1 MDGLDIIV
9 WVVAVAVGVVGEVFT
24 ASFFLIFFAF
34 GAAVALL
41 LALMGVGLPLQIVG
55 FIGASVASMV
65 ILRPAV
71 LRRLH
76 AGGELYEGRGS
87 IVGKRGVMT
96 TAIEPGGS
104 GTVRVGS
111 GEFWTAR
118 AMYPGERIEPGSQV
132 QVLDIDGLTAL
143 VESVEL
149 KGGGRGS

>member
-1 MDGLDIIV
+1 MDGLEIIV
-9 WVVAVAVGVVGEVFT
+9 WVVAAAVGIVGEVFT

-34 GAAVALL
+34 GAVVALL
-41 LALMGVGLPLQIVG
+41 LALLGVGLSLQVVG
-55 FIGASVASMV
+55 FIVASVASMV

-71 LRRLH
+71 LRGLH
-76 AGGELYEGRGS
+76 AGGEIYEGRGS
-87 IVGKRGVMT
+87 IVGKRGVVA
-96 TAIEPGGS
+96 TAIESGGN

-118 AMYPGERIEPGSQV
+118 AMYPGERIEPGSRV
-132 QVLDIDGLTAL
+132 RVLDIDGLTAL

>member
-1 MDGLDIIV
+1 MDSLDIIV

-41 LALMGVGLPLQIVG
+41 LALMGVGLSFQIVG
-55 FIGASVASMV
+55 FIVASVASMV
-65 ILRPAV
+65 VLRPTV
-71 LRRLH
+71 LQRLH

-87 IVGKRGVMT
+87 IVGKRGVVT
-96 TAIEPGGS
+96 TAIEPGAS

-118 AMYPGERIEPGSQV
+118 AMYPGERIEPGSRV
-132 QVLDIDGLTAL
+132 RVLDTDGLTAL
-143 VESVEL
+143 VESVEI
-149 KGGGRGS
+149 KGGRES